1 MTHFEVHK
9 FTDDRWLLDAVYDDQ
24 GTAIEDARSLMARAR
39 ALAAVR
45 VLKVEEHD
53 EGFVEWIVY
62 TRDPT
67 QAQPPI
73 NGPRFAPRIT
83 PLGRRS
89 RRFRGAR
96 GLVRSRAW
104 RSSSSPVL
112 ALAVAVA
119 LGGLLTIVFQRLEPR
134 EQWLFNRP
142 EAQQPRAI
150 ANPWTGETSR

>member
-24 GTAIEDARSLMARAR
+24 GTAVSDARNLMARAR

-45 VLKVEEHD
+45 VLKVEEQD

-67 QAQPPI
+67 QAPI
-73 NGPRFAPRIT
+73 YGPRFAPRAM

-89 RRFRGAR
+89 GRFRGAR
-96 GLVRSRAW
+96 GLVHGRAW
-104 RSSSSPVL
+104 RSSSPAL
-112 ALAVAVA
+112 ALALAVA
-119 LGGLLTIVFQRLEPR
+119 LGGLLVVVFQKLEPR
-134 EQWLFNRP
+134 DPWIFNRP
-142 EAQQPRAI
+142 EAQQPRTI

>member
-24 GTAIEDARSLMARAR
+24 GTAIGDARSLMARAR

-67 QAQPPI
+67 QAPLT
-73 NGPRFAPRIT
+73 APRLAPRVL
-83 PLGRRS
+83 PLGRRIG
-89 RRFRGAR
+89 RFRRAR
-96 GLVRSRAW
+96 VLVRRRAW
-104 RSSSSPVL
+104 RSSSPAL
-112 ALAVAVA
+112 ALALAIA
-119 LGGLLTIVFQRLEPR
+119 LGGLLTIVFQKLEPR
-134 EQWLFNRP
+134 DPWIFNRP

>member
-24 GTAIEDARSLMARAR
+24 GTAISDARGLMARAR

-62 TRDPT
+62 TRDPA
-67 QAQPPI
+67 QAKAPL
-73 NGPRFAPRIT
+73 NGPRFAPRVL
-83 PLGRRS
+83 PLARRAG
-89 RRFRGAR
+89 RFRRAR
-96 GLVRSRAW
+96 VLVGRRAW
-104 RSSSSPVL
+104 RSSSPAL
-112 ALAVAVA
+112 ALALAVA
-119 LGGLLTIVFQRLEPR
+119 LGGLLTIVFQKLEPR
-134 EQWLFNRP
+134 DPWIFNRP